1 MKIATLSLLS
11 LACIGLLAPG
21 KARAVEPLDTFSFR
35 VGGYITSWG
44 TKVRADGQTQRG
56 TEVDLDRDFG
66 LDDSAT
72 IGYVGMTWRPW
83 EHHEF
88 GLTYYQDDAD
98 STRTLTRDIT
108 FRNTTYTANSTVS
121 VDVGLDAYEGY
132 YVWWAAQKENWSLG
146 PRVGLVW
153 YRLDMSMA
161 LQVDVNGTVAGG
173 AFREEA
179 QADVP
184 SLTLGGA
191 WRWTPGGHNRWR
203 IGADAGY
210 FKANINDIDG
220 DVVFGRIGVEYF
232 PWERSGFTLDYSV
245 SKINVDAA
253 KTDFIGNLDFIDSGL
268 KLGYIY
274 RW

>member
-1 MKIATLSLLS
+1 MKIATMSLLS
-11 LACIGLLAPG
+11 LACVGLLAPSQ
-21 KARAVEPLDTFSFR
+21 ARAVEPLDTFSFR
-35 VGGYITSWG
+35 VGGYITSWD

-56 TEVDLDRDFG
+56 SQVELDRDFG

-72 IGYVGMTWRPW
+72 IGYVGLTWRPW
-83 EHHEF
+83 ESHEF

-98 STRTLTRDIT
+98 ATRTIARDIT
-108 FRNTTYTANSTVS
+108 FRDTTYQANSTVS
-121 VDVGLDAYEGY
+121 VDVGIDAYEGY
-132 YVWWAAQKENWSLG
+132 YVWWAAQKENWTLG

-153 YRLDMSMA
+153 YRLDMAMA
-161 LQVDVNGTVAGG
+161 LQVDVNGNAAGG

-179 QADVP
+179 QADLP

-191 WRWTPGGHNRWR
+191 WRWTPGGHNAWR
-203 IGADAGY
+203 IGADVGY
-210 FKANINDIDG
+210 FKANVNDVDG
-220 DVVFGRIGVEYF
+220 DVTFGRIGVEWY
-232 PWERSGFTLDYSV
+232 PWERSGFTLDYSL
-245 SKINVDAA
+245 SKISVDAR